1 MGEIESRRVPA
12 YEGTSTHVS
21 EDEPARLDEAVE
33 AALAA
38 AREDGAMPG
47 DRFDL
52 RIWVELREHNQNV
65 RVYGAVATGQS
76 PSS

>member
-1 MGEIESRRVPA
+1 
-12 YEGTSTHVS
+12 
-21 EDEPARLDEAVE
+21 
-33 AALAA
+33 
-38 AREDGAMPG
+38 MPG

>member
-1 MGEIESRRVPA
+1 VPA

-38 AREDGAMPG
+38 ARGDGAMPG

>member
-1 MGEIESRRVPA
+1 MGEIGSRRVPGT
-12 YEGTSTHVS
+12 YEGTSTYVS
-21 EDEPARLDEAVE
+21 EEEPARLDEAVD

-38 AREDGAMPG
+38 ARADGAEPG
-47 DRFDL
+47 DRFDI

-76 PSS
+76 G